1 MRIVALDGM
10 EKQPIVLIIVAIVA
24 ILSAVVTII
33 LNVRRTNKTMN
44 TIENMLSKA
53 QNAEFSEADF
63 DESRLSKLETMFAHY
78 LSSSATSS
86 RNIEVEKKKI
96 ETLIAD
102 ISHQTKTPIANLLL
116 YTELL
121 SEDNLTEDTREK
133 VDVIHNQ
140 TERLRF
146 LIDSLVKLSRLENG
160 ILSLHPK
167 REQVNTML
175 STVYEQYERKALD
188 KGLKLLVEPTDLSA
202 VFDLK
207 WTTEAICNL
216 VDNAI
221 KYTEAGEVKI
231 SVVSYEFFT
240 RIDIKDTGKGIAE
253 EEQARVFS
261 RFYRSQS
268 TNENEGV
275 GIGLYLARKIISEE
289 GGYIKVNSK
298 VGEGAT
304 FSVFLSNEEKN
315 V

>member
-1 MRIVALDGM
+1 MEMRIVALDGM

-133 VDVIHNQ
+133 VECSVNYAPVS
-140 TERLRF
+140 EAS
-146 LIDSLVKLSRLENG
+146 SLLS
-160 ILSLHPK
+160 
-167 REQVNTML
+167 
-175 STVYEQYERKALD
+175 VYWCATRQF
-188 KGLKLLVEPTDLSA
+188 PDLS
-202 VFDLK
+202 
-207 WTTEAICNL
+207 I
-216 VDNAI
+216 
-221 KYTEAGEVKI
+221 
-231 SVVSYEFFT
+231 
-240 RIDIKDTGKGIAE
+240 R
-253 EEQARVFS
+253 RP
-261 RFYRSQS
+261 
-268 TNENEGV
+268 
-275 GIGLYLARKIISEE
+275 
-289 GGYIKVNSK
+289 
-298 VGEGAT
+298 
-304 FSVFLSNEEKN
+304 FL
-315 V
+315 

>member
-1 MRIVALDGM
+1 
-10 EKQPIVLIIVAIVA
+10 
-24 ILSAVVTII
+24 
-33 LNVRRTNKTMN
+33 
-44 TIENMLSKA
+44 MLSKA

-221 KYTEAGEVKI
+221 KYTEENDEINSKTIYENSKFSKSNSDENWYESVNKLLDLRHGGQIIYDEFENLELSLKIELGNKNSILLEFYRTENESEINLKAVYFENLKNQKYETAVKI
-231 SVVSYEFFT
+231 SSWTYNK
-240 RIDIKDTGKGIAE
+240 IKEIM
-253 EEQARVFS
+253 
-261 RFYRSQS
+261 
-268 TNENEGV
+268 
-275 GIGLYLARKIISEE
+275 L
-289 GGYIKVNSK
+289 
-298 VGEGAT
+298 
-304 FSVFLSNEEKN
+304 
-315 V
+315 

>member
-1 MRIVALDGM
+1 MIKGM
-10 EKQPIVLIIVAIVA
+10 ENLPAVFIIAAIVIMLLA
-24 ILSAVVTII
+24 AVIVII
-33 LNVRRTNKTMN
+33 NIYRTNKTMN
-44 TIENMLSKA
+44 SIEKMLIKA

-63 DESRLSKLETMFAHY
+63 DESRLSKLETMFSHY

-86 RNIEVEKKKI
+86 RNIEIEKKKM

-121 SEDNLTEDTREK
+121 YEDPLTEDTRAK

-140 TERLRF
+140 TQRLRF

-160 ILSLHPK
+160 ILALQP
-167 REQVNTML
+167 REEQINPML
-175 STVYEQYERKALD
+175 SAVYEQYKRKAMD
-188 KGLKLLVEPTDLSA
+188 KGLKFLFEPTGLSA
-202 VFDLK
+202 CFDIK

-221 KYTEAGEVKI
+221 KYTEKGEIKI

-240 RIDIKDTGKGIAE
+240 RIDIKDTGRGIPE
-253 EEQARVFS
+253 EEQAKVFS
-261 RFYRSQS
+261 RFYRSRS
-268 TNENEGV
+268 TNESEGV
-275 GIGLYLARKIISEE
+275 GIGLYLARQILSEE
-289 GGYIKVNSK
+289 GGYIKVSSK
-298 VGEGAT
+298 VGEGTT
-304 FSVFLSNEEKN
+304 FSVFLSNEGKN